1 MGCVTGKFFYKGSWS
16 RIPVYEGE
24 IMAGLDDYLKAEVDA
39 LKEKGLDWQLRALQG
54 GSTPRCKV
62 DGKDVIMLCSN
73 NYLGLSENRLL
84 KKAAIAAIKSHGA
97 GSGSVRTIAGTM
109 DLHLELEK
117 TIARFKHTE
126 AALYFQTG
134 FAANQGA
141 LPQLG
146 IEGDLLISDEL
157 NHGSIID
164 GVRLSKAERAIFKHK
179 NMEDLERVLSEA
191 KVKNTYKKIWVITDG
206 VFSMDGDIAPL
217 DRIEKIAH
225 EHGAYIYV
233 DDAHGDG
240 VLGEHGRGIVS
251 HFKLEGKIEAEMGT
265 FSKGFG
271 VVGGYVAGSQ
281 ALYDFLQ
288 NKARSF
294 LLSGSAP
301 PATVAACK
309 ASIELLEQDDRLVKK
324 LWRNTR
330 YWKKQLKKLGFD
342 TGESETPITPVMLGD
357 SKLAQDFARELF
369 SEGIFALPIVYP
381 MVAQGKARIRT
392 MITAAHKKEDLNAAL
407 AAFEKVGKKLGV
419 GKN

>member
-1 MGCVTGKFFYKGSWS
+1 
-16 RIPVYEGE
+16 
-24 IMAGLDDYLKAEVDA
+24 MAGLDDYLKAEVDA

-281 ALYDFLQ
+281 PLNDFWK
-288 NKARSF
+288 NRARSF
-294 LLSGSAP
+294 FLSGSAR

>member
-1 MGCVTGKFFYKGSWS
+1 
-16 RIPVYEGE
+16 
-24 IMAGLDDYLKAEVDA
+24 MALDEFLKAEVDA
-39 LKEKGLDWQLRALQG
+39 LREKGLNWQLRRLEG
-54 GSTPRCKV
+54 GSKPRCKV

-73 NYLGLSENRLL
+73 NYLGLSEHKAL
-84 KKAAIAAIKSHGA
+84 KRAAIAAVKSHGA

-117 TIARFKHTE
+117 AIARFKHTQ

-134 FAANQGA
+134 FAANQGSI
-141 LPQLG
+141 PQLSG
-146 IEGDLLISDEL
+146 EGDLLVSDEL

-179 NMEDLERVLSEA
+179 NMEELERILREA
-191 KVKNTYKKIWVITDG
+191 KAKGTYKKIWVITDG

-217 DRIEKIAH
+217 KRICELANQY
-225 EHGAYIYV
+225 GAYVYV

-251 HFKLEGKIEAEMGT
+251 HFGLEGKVEVEMGT

-309 ASIELLEQDDRLVKK
+309 AAIELLEKDDRLVRK

-330 YWKKQLKKLGFD
+330 YWKKSLRCLGFD
-342 TGESETPITPVMLGD
+342 IGESETPITPVMLGD
-357 SKLAQDFARELF
+357 SKLAQQFAAELF
-369 SEGIFALPIVYP
+369 EEGVFTIPIVYP

-392 MITAAHKKEDLNAAL
+392 MVTAAHRKEDLNEAL
-407 AAFEKVGKKLGV
+407 AAFEKVGKKLGL
-419 GKN
+419 GKK

>member
-1 MGCVTGKFFYKGSWS
+1 MEQDSGIGGKD
-16 RIPVYEGE
+16 
-24 IMAGLDDYLKAEVDA
+24 MAALDDYLKAEVDA
-39 LKEKGLDWQLRALQG
+39 LREKGLNWSLRALQG
-54 GSTPRCKV
+54 GSTPRCVV
-62 DGKDVIMLCSN
+62 DGKSVIMLCSN
-73 NYLGLSENRLL
+73 NYLGLSENKAL
-84 KKAAIAAIKSHGA
+84 KKAAIAAVKSHGA

-134 FAANQGA
+134 FAANQGSI
-141 LPQLG
+141 PQLSA
-146 IEGDLLISDEL
+146 EGDLLISDEL

-164 GVRLSKAERAIFKHK
+164 GVRLSKAERAIYKHK

-191 KVKNTYKKIWVITDG
+191 KQKNYRKIWVITDG

-217 DRIEKIAH
+217 DRIEKLAH
-225 EHGAYIYV
+225 EAGAYVYV

-309 ASIELLEQDDRLVKK
+309 AAIELLEKDDRLVKK

-330 YWKKQLKKLGFD
+330 YWKKSLKKLGFD

-357 SKLAQDFARELF
+357 SKLAQDFAKELF
-369 SEGIFALPIVYP
+369 AEGIFALPIVYP

-392 MITAAHKKEDLNAAL
+392 MITAAHRKEDLNAAL
-407 AAFEKVGKKLGV
+407 AAFEKVGNKLGV
-419 GKN
+419 GKK

>member
-1 MGCVTGKFFYKGSWS
+1 
-16 RIPVYEGE
+16 
-24 IMAGLDDYLKAEVDA
+24 MALNDYLKSEVDA
-39 LKEKGLDWQLRALQG
+39 LKEKGLNWQLRQLQG
-54 GSTPRCKV
+54 GSAPRCKV

-73 NYLGLSENRLL
+73 NYLGLSENKKL
-84 KKAAIAAIKSHGA
+84 KKAAIAAVKSHGV

-109 DLHLELEK
+109 DLHIELEK
-117 TIARFKHTE
+117 AIARFKHAP

-134 FAANQGA
+134 FAANQGSV
-141 LPQLG
+141 PQLG

-179 NMEDLERVLSEA
+179 NMDDLERVLKEA
-191 KVKNTYKKIWVITDG
+191 KAKNTYKKIWVITDG

-217 DRIEKIAH
+217 DKIEKLAH
-225 EHGAYIYV
+225 EYGACIYV

-281 ALYDFLQ
+281 ELYDFLQ

-309 ASIELLEQDDRLVKK
+309 ASIELLESDDRLVKK

-330 YWKKQLKKLGFD
+330 YWKKNLKKMGFD

-357 SKLAQDFARELF
+357 SKLAQDFSRELY
-369 SEGIFALPIVYP
+369 SEGVFALPIVYP

-392 MITAAHKKEDLNAAL
+392 MITAAHKKEDLDAAL
-407 AAFEKVGKKLGV
+407 AAFDKVGKKLGV
-419 GKN
+419 GKK

>member
-1 MGCVTGKFFYKGSWS
+1 MN
-16 RIPVYEGE
+16 
-24 IMAGLDDYLKAEVDA
+24 LDEYLNSEVNA
-39 LKEKGLDWQLRALQG
+39 LKEKGLNWQLRSLQG
-54 GSTPRCKV
+54 GSKPRATV
-62 DGKDVIMLCSN
+62 EGKPVIMLCSN
-73 NYLGLSENRLL
+73 NYLGLSENRKL
-84 KKAAIAAIKSHGA
+84 KKAAIDAIRTHGA

-109 DLHLELEK
+109 DLHLALEK
-117 TIARFKHTE
+117 TIARFKHTP

-134 FAANQGA
+134 FAANQGS

-146 IEGDLLISDEL
+146 IEGDLMISDEL

-179 NMEDLERVLSEA
+179 NMEDLERVLKEA
-191 KVKNTYKKIWVITDG
+191 KAKNYKKIWVITDG

-217 DRIEKIAH
+217 DKIEKIAH
-225 EHGAYIYV
+225 EHGAFIYV

-301 PATVAACK
+301 PGTVAACK
-309 ASIELLEQDDRLVKK
+309 ASIELLEADDKLVRK

-330 YWKKQLKKLGFD
+330 YWKKNLKKLGFD

-357 SKLAQDFARELF
+357 SNLAQNFSKELF
-369 SEGIFALPIVYP
+369 AEGVFALPIVYP

-392 MITAAHKKEDLNAAL
+392 MITAAHSKDDLNAAL
-407 AAFEKVGKKLGV
+407 AAFEKVGKKLNV
-419 GKN
+419 GKQ

>member
-1 MGCVTGKFFYKGSWS
+1 MT
-16 RIPVYEGE
+16 
-24 IMAGLDDYLKAEVDA
+24 LDDYLKSEVDA
-39 LKEKGLDWQLRALQG
+39 LKEKGLNWQLRQLQG
-54 GSTPRCKV
+54 GSKPRCKV

-73 NYLGLSENRLL
+73 NYLGLSENKKL
-84 KKAAIAAIKSHGA
+84 KKAAIAAVKSHGV

-109 DLHLELEK
+109 DLHIELEK
-117 TIARFKHTE
+117 AIARFKHTP

-134 FAANQGA
+134 FAANQGSV
-141 LPQLG
+141 PQLG

-164 GVRLSKAERAIFKHK
+164 GVRLSKAERTIFKHK
-179 NMEDLERVLSEA
+179 NMEDLERVLKEA
-191 KVKNTYKKIWVITDG
+191 KAKNTYKKIWVVTDG

-217 DRIEKIAH
+217 DKIEKLAH
-225 EHGAYIYV
+225 EYGACIYV

-281 ALYDFLQ
+281 ELYDFLQ

-309 ASIELLEQDDRLVKK
+309 ASIELLEADDKLVRK

-330 YWKKQLKKLGFD
+330 YWKKNLKKHGFD

-369 SEGIFALPIVYP
+369 AEGVFALPIVYP

-392 MITAAHKKEDLNAAL
+392 MITAAHSKDDLNAAL

-419 GKN
+419 GKK